1 MYNDYMKKFFTIFI
15 VISAILIGSF
25 YALNSYIYN
34 EKQADET
41 TETQE
46 VKLYFYN
53 PSLDQGVGGAQCT
66 NKGLVEVVRT
76 IPKTETPLQDSIRLL
91 LEGRITDEEK
101 ASGVTTEFPLTGLSL
116 KSANIKDGVA
126 TLEFIDPKNSTVG
139 GSCRVA
145 ILWAQISTTAKQFSS
160 VNEVRFTPEELFQP

>member
-1 MYNDYMKKFFTIFI
+1 MKKFFTIFI

-53 PSLDQGVGGAQCT
+53 PSLDQGVGGVQCT
-66 NKGLVEVVRT
+66 NKGLVEVLRT

-91 LEGRITDEEK
+91 LEGRITMRK
-101 ASGVTTEFPLTGLSL
+101 RRAGLQRNFL
-116 KSANIKDGVA
+116 LLD
-126 TLEFIDPKNSTVG
+126 
-139 GSCRVA
+139 
-145 ILWAQISTTAKQFSS
+145 S
-160 VNEVRFTPEELFQP
+160 V